1 MNAFACSLAL
11 TAGIAFSGP
20 PPSTERVE
28 TIMQDDAALLYRP
41 RAQVRRS
48 LKRMARLGVDR
59 VRITA
64 SWRQLA
70 PHREWKIRPFFDAVD
85 SSQYDSR
92 TLRKLDQAIKGAR
105 AEGMQVMLDLG
116 FFAPRWA
123 VTRPGRGGRNV
134 WRPSPRELARFSRAL
149 AERYSGGFA
158 DPADRKRKLPAV
170 RLWTTWNEPN
180 HRVFL
185 RPHWERVGGS
195 WLPMT
200 PHIYRRL
207 HNAGY
212 DQVKRASPKNRVLI
226 GGLASF
232 GDRGRGPARGI
243 GPLRFTREL
252 ACVDS
257 RLRPLRRP
265 ECRGFEPLRADGFA
279 MHPYSFQTPPGEVD
293 PIADRVQIG
302 ELSKLTGLLDGLEG
316 RGRLA
321 QKLPLYLTEY
331 GYQSNPPDP
340 RGVDPA
346 VHARYSGQ
354 ALELALRSREVRSFP
369 QFLLYDIEPDLSKPR
384 GSLARQGAL
393 GRRRG
398 GRCRVPR
405 LRPREPVV
413 EPARPRVALPPG
425 LACALAALS
434 PRLPVAAHRAVAGD
448 AALTW
453 GHAAAVEGALDLEHH
468 PPGPLRAHQ
477 RPHGRWP
484 DSPVPA
490 RRGAQADLHSK
501 RSLRGRLHPHR
512 GYAVTGAAT
521 DLMLLTVPFVMYG
534 IFRVLFLIHHHGT
547 LTEEPAVVIWRDRP
561 LLVCVLLWG
570 VCAAIIVAATGAV
583 PDPA

>member
-1 MNAFACSLAL
+1 LNAFACSLAL

-70 PHREWKIRPFFDAVD
+70 PHREWKIRPFFDAAD
-85 SSQYDSR
+85 SSEYDAR

-134 WRPSPRELARFSRAL
+134 WRPSPREFARFSHAL

-158 DPADRKRKLPAV
+158 DPADRRRKLPAV

-207 HNAGY
+207 HNAAY

-265 ECRGFEPLRADGFA
+265 ECRGFRPLRADGFA
-279 MHPYSFQTPPGEVD
+279 MHPYSFGTPPGQVD
-293 PIADRVQIG
+293 AIADRVQIG

-321 QKLPLYLTEY
+321 RKLPLYLTEY

-384 GSLARQGAL
+384 GSLARQGGFQTGLYTYDGKPKPAVIKGFRL
-393 GRRRG
+393 PFAATAVRDRAGR
-398 GRCRVPR
+398 
-405 LRPREPVV
+405 PVV
-413 EPARPRVALPPG
+413 EASGQVRPKRGVQVVQIQRREPNAG
-425 LACALAALS
+425 WVTQGCAF
-434 PRLPVAAHRAVAGD
+434 
-448 AALTW
+448 
-453 GHAAAVEGALDLEHH
+453 
-468 PPGPLRAHQ
+468 
-477 RPHGRWP
+477 
-484 DSPVPA
+484 
-490 RRGAQADLHSK
+490 
-501 RSLRGRLHPHR
+501 
-512 GYAVTGAAT
+512 AT
-521 DLMLLTVPFVMYG
+521 DGQGLYRRRLAPGRAGTYRALWMRPG
-534 IFRVLFLIHHHGT
+534 GRVESSPEVEVGS
-547 LTEEPAVVIWRDRP
+547 
-561 LLVCVLLWG
+561 
-570 VCAAIIVAATGAV
+570 
-583 PDPA
+583 